1 MFYASCMEKLRHRE
15 GVVCL
20 FVLSFVEGHT
30 QLVQPGSKFKD
41 IWIPSIFFLLGYSGP
56 VWGLEV
62 LGATLSTYY
71 VPYGCELL

>member
-30 QLVQPGSKFKD
+30 QLVQPGSKSKG

-62 LGATLSTYY
+62 LGATLS
-71 VPYGCELL
+71 EHLLCALWV